1 VGVLA
6 RVLEANGLATTSISL
21 VREHSEKVKP
31 PRALF
36 VPFPFGH
43 ALGRPNDPALQHRVL
58 RAALDLFAAPS
69 GPVLRDFPEDAE
81 PGDQP
86 PAPRQASAIAPAG
99 AVATDPVT
107 EVREVRE
114 RHAQWMAKSD
124 GRTAFGLSGVPA
136 ARFDDVVRFLQR
148 FADGADADM
157 TDSPAAVALPA
168 FIRWCADD
176 LKTLAFES
184 YMAMTPEAGGDE
196 IARWFWGTTAVAQL
210 LRRVRDRLDAS
221 DDPRWKA
228 AAFGIA
234 R

>member
-1 VGVLA
+1 MLA
-6 RVLEANGLATTSISL
+6 RVLEANGVATTSISL
-21 VREHSEKVKP
+21 VREHTEKLKA

-58 RAALDLFAAPS
+58 RAALDLFSAPS

-86 PAPRQASAIAPAG
+86 PAPRQASAIAATTT
-99 AVATDPVT
+99 VATDPVA
-107 EVREVRE
+107 EARELRD
-114 RHAQWMAKSD
+114 RHAQWVTKSE
-124 GRTAFGLSGVPA
+124 GRTAFGLSGLPA
-136 ARFDDVVRFLQR
+136 ARFDDVVGFLQR
-148 FADGADADM
+148 FADGGDADM
-157 TDSPAAVALPA
+157 PERPSAVALPA

-184 YMAMTPEAGGDE
+184 YMAMSPDAGGDE
-196 IARWFWGTTAVAQL
+196 IARWFWGSTAAGQL

-221 DDPRWKA
+221 DDPTWKA
-228 AAFGIA
+228 AAFGVA

>member
-1 VGVLA
+1 MLA
-6 RVLEANGLATTSISL
+6 RALEAHGIATTSISL
-21 VREHSEKVKP
+21 VREHTEKVKP

-43 ALGRPNDPALQHRVL
+43 AFGRPGAPELQHRVL
-58 RAALDLFAAPS
+58 RAALDLLAEPG
-69 GPVLRDFPEDAE
+69 GPVLRDFPDDAE

-86 PAPRQASAIAPAG
+86 PAPRQASAIPPATTIAAD
-99 AVATDPVT
+99 AVA
-107 EVREVRE
+107 EVADFLV
-114 RHAQWMAKSD
+114 RHAQWQGKNG
-124 GRTAFGLSGVPA
+124 GRTAFGLSGLPA

-148 FADGADADM
+148 FADGADADVRDRP
-157 TDSPAAVALPA
+157 TGVALPA

-184 YMAMTPEAGGDE
+184 YMVMRPEAGGDE
-196 IARWFWGTTAVAQL
+196 VARWFWSTTAVGQL

-221 DDPRWKA
+221 DDPAWKA
-228 AAFGIA
+228 AAFGVA